1 MERNINVEAINIQPF
16 RQHCTNV
23 GGIKYY
29 LYLIVFCIET
39 SVFLHYKSAVSAW
52 VWVCDRDVCVYLKAK
67 ESYNNHSSFKF
78 NHKLLINQMD
88 LHGSSSS
95 CIMRGS
101 RGGVGVMVVSARE
114 TLLCGGFL
122 LDHEL
127 LTWQNTLDL

>member
-1 MERNINVEAINIQPF
+1 MERNKNIDAIKMQQN
-16 RQHCTNV
+16 CTNV
-23 GGIKYY
+23 GVIKY
-29 LYLIVFCIET
+29 LYLRVFCIET
-39 SVFLHYKSAVSAW
+39 SVFQHYKSTVTKC
-52 VWVCDRDVCVYLKAK
+52 VCERCVCVCVCRKAK

-88 LHGSSSS
+88 LRGSSSS
-95 CIMRGS
+95 CIMSGS
-101 RGGVGVMVVSARE
+101 RGGVGVTVVSARE